1 MHSFRSMP
9 HLVFALAA
17 LALALFVIIMGARPS
32 SLYAE
37 TWRAHAPAAAGQRGI
52 SAP

>member
-1 MHSFRSMP
+1 MP
-9 HLVFALAA
+9 HLLFALAA
-17 LALALFVIIMGARPS
+17 LALALYVIIMGARPS

-37 TWRAHAPAAAGQRGI
+37 TWRAHTPPAAGQRDI